1 MDNVDYKAK
10 LFEMIIS
17 GRGLQ
22 YVMDECAILLGNPFA
37 FANQSLQLVCK
48 SSSCSQYPGKF
59 DWFEDQHGEKLQ
71 IAKEASEAGYFK
83 SIYASDTPV
92 YGRISGISANW
103 VAARVRLKSQVLGN
117 ILVSDSQNP
126 FPEEYEELLP
136 LVCQTIAFA
145 LQQTGKYEY
154 GTQNY
159 EALLVELLDGWTNDT
174 LDHESVRNHFKL
186 LGHDLPKKM
195 RLLIVRANDPEHT
208 VNRIVLDTQLRSQF
222 PLSLGTLYKNDCVR
236 ILDDKLSLD
245 MIEERLHKY
254 LHSDHIICGMSRS
267 FTSVFSLKDAYLQ
280 ADAALRLRKPS
291 KNKFLF
297 QFDDVSGPY
306 VLEQV
311 EAARVISPNG
321 VLMPEI
327 LELLEAKESVGF
339 ERIQDLAAYMSC
351 GRNVTRAAELRGVHK
366 NSMYYRLDKI
376 MDMTRL
382 DLNDDDVCVQV
393 TLSLTLMGFLPFSPS
408 IVL

>member
-48 SSSCSQYPGKF
+48 SSSCSQYPGIF
-59 DWFEDQHGEKLQ
+59 DWFEDQHGEKLE
-71 IAKEASEAGYFK
+71 IAKEASKAGYFK

-103 VAARVRLKSQVLGN
+103 VAAR
-117 ILVSDSQNP
+117 
-126 FPEEYEELLP
+126 ELLP

-254 LHSDHIICGMSRS
+254 LHSDHIICGISRS

-393 TLSLTLMGFLPFSPS
+393 MLSLTLMGFLPFSPS